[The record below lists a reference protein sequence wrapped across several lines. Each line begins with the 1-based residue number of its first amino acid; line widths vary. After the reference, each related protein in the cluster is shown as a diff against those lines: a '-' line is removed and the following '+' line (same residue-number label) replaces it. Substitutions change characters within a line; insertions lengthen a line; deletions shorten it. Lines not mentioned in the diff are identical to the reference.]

1 MKRFVTVVSLAAASV
16 TSMAS
21 ANAQESYYR
30 ASGQEYYIPSER
42 DITDTIQ
49 QLSRQSQLRGDRLAA
64 LVQTLP
70 PEPTTNRI
78 FTETRYITNNS
89 IGSSTRPAYYGAPS
103 SLYVRP
109 IASSAPITSGYGYRY
124 IFGKTQM
131 HKGVDFAAPVGTPIY
146 ATGNG
151 VVTFAGVGTG
161 YGRYIEI
168 DHGNGLSTRY
178 AHLSSI
184 YVNVGDTVAVNQ
196 NIGTSGN
203 SGRSTGPH
211 LHYEV
216 RQYGQAVNP
225 QTYLALAPE
234 R

>member
-1 MKRFVTVVSLAAASV
+1 MKRIATVVSAFASIMGM
-16 TSMAS
+16 TNAY
-21 ANAQESYYR
+21 AQETYYR
-30 ASGQEYYIPSER
+30 PAQQEFYIASER
-42 DITDTIQ
+42 DIADTIQ
-49 QLSRQSQLRGDRLAA
+49 SFSRQAQLREDRLAT

-70 PEPTTNRI
+70 SASVTTPVY
-78 FTETRYITNNS
+78 TETRYITNAS
-89 IGSSTRPAYYGAPS
+89 IGGAARPAYYGAPS
-103 SLYVRP
+103 SLNIRP
-109 IASSAPITSGYGYRY
+109 IASSAQQTSGFGYRY
-124 IFGKTQM
+124 LFGRTSM
-131 HKGVDFAAPVGTPIY
+131 HKGIDFAAPIGTPVY

-151 VVTFAGVGTG
+151 VVTHAGFGSG

-178 AHLSSI
+178 GHLSAI
-184 YVNVGDTVAVNQ
+184 YVNEGDTVAVNQ
-196 NIGTSGN
+196 NIGASGN